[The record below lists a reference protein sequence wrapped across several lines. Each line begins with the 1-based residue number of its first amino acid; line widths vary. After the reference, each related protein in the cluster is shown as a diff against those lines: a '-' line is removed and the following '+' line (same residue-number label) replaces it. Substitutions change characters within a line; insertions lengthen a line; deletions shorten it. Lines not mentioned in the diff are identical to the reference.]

1 MSDDA
6 KFCWLAAFVGL
17 GMCALIVGGM
27 EWQYRAAIAKNP
39 SPPVSE
45 VLQK

>member
-6 KFCWLAAFVGL
+6 KFCWLAALVGL

-27 EWQYRAAIAKNP
+27 EWQYRAAIARAH
-39 SPPVSE
+39 PPFSE